1 MSPFH
6 RKKVPKEQACYRL
19 TFINKNLPF
28 REAALTYRNEKGFDP
43 SLAIAL
49 DTKGPEIRTGLL
61 EGDDGRKEIVWEAGD
76 IVKLTTDEEYKEKCT
91 KEIVYVDYK
100 NISKVIQPGKR
111 IFIDDGLI
119 SIKAT
124 EIGESCCSEKYVL
137 CFFFP
142 FFIFLSL

>member
-1 MSPFH
+1 MGLLSFNNPSISSFSP
-6 RKKVPKEQACYRL
+6 C
-19 TFINKNLPF
+19 

-91 KEIVYVDYK
+91 KEVIYVDYK
-100 NISKVIQPGKR
+100 NITKVMQPGKR

-119 SIKAT
+119 SIKAN
-124 EIGESCCSEKYVL
+124 EIGESTLHLL
-137 CFFFP
+137 C
-142 FFIFLSL
+142 I